1 MRPRY
6 WSEESEDASTGWE
19 RCGYITGHNGN
30 KRSIFVHASGEN
42 EPYTYALR
50 LLPDYVETAKR
61 PPNQREIQK
70 NARALIETLKRTG
83 PFTLEEQSE
92 FARCVEYLAGDE
104 PEIRCA
110 FDPLFDEV
118 LSRELGG
125 WESIGSHSGTDRYG
139 GFQCSIYARRDHPTE
154 PKWKVVMRDRDGNYQ
169 TSMTDNGSGESIF
182 TQFMRKHG
190 YYENSPDEA

>member
-92 FARCVEYLAGDE
+92 FARCVEYLAGYE

>member
-30 KRSIFVHASGEN
+30 KRSIFVHASADD
-42 EPYTYALR
+42 PYTYALR
-50 LLPDYVETAKR
+50 LLPAYVETAKR

-70 NARALIETLKRTG
+70 DAGALIETLKRTG

-92 FARCVEYLAGDE
+92 FARCVEYLASDE

-118 LSRELGG
+118 LSRKLGG

-139 GFQCSIYARRDHPTE
+139 GFHSSIYARRDHPIE
-154 PKWKVVMRDRDGNYQ
+154 PKWTVVTRASDGNYK
-169 TSMTDNGSGESIF
+169 TRMTDNGSGESIF
-182 TQFMRKHG
+182 TQFMREHG
-190 YYENSPDEA
+190 YYENSHDKT